1 MTDRQMDIQTL
12 RLQIEKIDALP
23 TIPSILKK
31 LLNVIE
37 NPKISLNEIGSF
49 ISNDPVLTSRV
60 LKIVNSPIYGFPGR
74 ISSVKQ
80 ALILLGLNVIRG
92 MLLGVSV
99 FEAMQKTMVGL
110 WEHSLGCAIVARLIA
125 EKKKLSDPEEISVAA
140 LLHDIGK
147 VALGLKFPDKYRKT
161 MADAESK
168 EIFIFDAE
176 KDYFTAN
183 HADAGSWVARKWN
196 FPRNLIEII
205 EYHHKP
211 HLSKNFPVQASVVH
225 VADIFIRAAGFGFAG
240 DNFVPAVN
248 SSAWQ
253 AIDLSESDI
262 KEILAEMKESLNSA
276 EDFLFSDE

>member
-1 MTDRQMDIQTL
+1 MTDHQMDIQTL
-12 RLQIEKIDALP
+12 RLQVEKIDALP
-23 TIPSILKK
+23 TIPAILKK

-37 NPKISLNEIGSF
+37 NPKISLNDIGSF

-80 ALILLGLNVIRG
+80 ALMLLGLNVIRG

-125 EKKKLSDPEEISVAA
+125 EKKKMSDPEEISVAA

-147 VALGLKFPDKYRKT
+147 VILGLKFPDKYRET
-161 MADAESK
+161 MAYAESK

-176 KDYFTAN
+176 KDHFIAN

-196 FPRNLIEII
+196 FPCSLVETM

-211 HLSKNFPVQASVVH
+211 HLSKNFLVQTSVVH
-225 VADIFIRAAGFGFAG
+225 VSDILIRAAGFGFAG
-240 DNFVPAVN
+240 DSFVPQVN
-248 SSAWQ
+248 ASAWQ

-262 KEILAEMKESLNSA
+262 KEILAEMRESLDRA

>member
-1 MTDRQMDIQTL
+1 MTNHQMDIQTL

-23 TIPSILKK
+23 TIPNILKK
-31 LLNVIE
+31 LLNIIE
-37 NPKISLNEIGSF
+37 NPKISLDAMGSF

-74 ISSVKQ
+74 ISSIKQ
-80 ALILLGLNVIRG
+80 ALILLGLNVVKG

-125 EKKKLSDPEEISVAA
+125 EKKKMSDPEEVSVAA

-147 VALGLKFPDKYRKT
+147 VVMGLKFPDKYRKT
-161 MADAESK
+161 IADAESK

-176 KDYFTAN
+176 KDHFIAN
-183 HADAGSWVARKWN
+183 HADAGSWIARKWN
-196 FPRNLIEII
+196 FPRNLVEII

-211 HLSKNFPVQASVVH
+211 NLSKNFPVQTSVVH
-225 VADIFIRAAGFGFAG
+225 VSDILIRAAGFGFAG

-253 AIDLSESDI
+253 ALDLSESDI
-262 KEILAEMKESLNSA
+262 KEIFAEMRESLDRA